1 MNQYRTDKH
10 LPRLAQLAKAYPHRA
25 LGVQVTLSAECSVST
40 NPTTGEVEAVF
51 AISEISNRLAGK
63 ICRGLSVPEA
73 GRS

>member
-25 LGVQVTLSAECSVST
+25 L
-40 NPTTGEVEAVF
+40 